1 MVSDQTPLPPPRA
14 RRHRIPPHPPSFPS
28 LRFPIPCIQK
38 RPRISLIVSA
48 TQHRTHLRPPS
59 LAKAFPTHSSSRQQ
73 PHPTNTTS
81 YFTLLTY
88 LQTFLHH
95 TQQDSSAVWVERVL
109 LTRNRMWIL
118 AAGITVPPL
127 RPAFMPA
134 CHPPSFHHR
143 CFLKECGTQLT
154 SGGWGGW
161 VWVGCCF

>member
-1 MVSDQTPLPPPRA
+1 MSDQTPLPPPRA

-88 LQTFLHH
+88 KH
-95 TQQDSSAVWVERVL
+95 SSTIPNKIQVRFGL
-109 LTRNRMWIL
+109 RGFSSL
-118 AAGITVPPL
+118 GTVCESW
-127 RPAFMPA
+127 RPASQY
-134 CHPPSFHHR
+134 HYDQPPSIIAVF
-143 CFLKECGTQLT
+143 FLRVRWYLPQE
-154 SGGWGGW
+154 
-161 VWVGCCF
+161 VEEVGFGLAGAFNDFGV